1 MTKRDGTWIALLGED
16 RGHRSHQEL
25 NALRSM
31 LDVRTAW
38 VATDSGTS
46 LEGFDG
52 IWLVPGSPY
61 ADDVAAYEAIRRAR
75 ENGIPFLGSCGG
87 LQYAVIESVR
97 NWLGGAASHEESDGV
112 ADDNVVTKLACSLYG
127 EVRQVVPSPGTWFAD
142 LMGVPF
148 DGTHFCNFAPTP
160 GAVDQLVAAGVE
172 LGATSVDTPVQLL
185 RWPDHPFFVAT
196 LFQPHIGALAGMPVH
211 PLIRAF
217 IDAAAAR
224 HAGTESTIF
233 PS

>member
-1 MTKRDGTWIALLGED
+1 MSRRDRTCIALVGED

-25 NALRSM
+25 NALRSQ

-61 ADDVAAYEAIRRAR
+61 ADDLAADAAIRRAR
-75 ENGIPFLGSCGG
+75 ENGIPFLGTCGG

-142 LMGVPF
+142 LMGGPF
-148 DGTHFCNFAPTP
+148 EGPTFATLRPRPVQWNDSSPPAWRWVRRRPTRP
-160 GAVDQLVAAGVE
+160 SNSCGGRIIRSLWRRSFNR
-172 LGATSVDTPVQLL
+172 TSVRSPV
-185 RWPDHPFFVAT
+185 R
-196 LFQPHIGALAGMPVH
+196 LFT
-211 PLIRAF
+211 R
-217 IDAAAAR
+217 
-224 HAGTESTIF
+224 
-233 PS
+233 